1 MGSNCQSIC
10 PCLSH
15 HMWACPAQPHTI
27 MFYQPLSPPLCS
39 CSPSFSIFFF
49 LPLLAFI
56 LHQDWWGRNT
66 WTHTHTSWTA
76 LICIVWFVHWL
87 IAVWNISS
95 CPLWV
100 KAWLKDRKT
109 KTLQADKLSHQF
121 RCSYCVNSLNRNL
134 TLTCVWRQK
143 DKTRQRLPCVF
154 QLSRSMMFFL

>member
-1 MGSNCQSIC
+1 MSVS
-10 PCLSH
+10 PHVSVSSSATHHHVLS
-15 HMWACPAQPHTI
+15 ATLSSSLLLLTFI
-27 MFYQPLSPPLCS
+27 FNLLLSPSVSLHP
-39 CSPSFSIFFF
+39 PSG
-49 LPLLAFI
+49 LVREEQTL
-56 LHQDWWGRNT
+56 T
-66 WTHTHTSWTA
+66 WTHTHTLWTA